1 MMIVRGI
8 DPDAPIRGDT
18 SRILVGRIGIVDLD
32 LTFDRERAS
41 IRPGVALDKNQEI
54 MNPN

>member
-1 MMIVRGI
+1 MVVVRGI
-8 DPDAPIRGDT
+8 DPDAPIWGDT

-32 LTFDRERAS
+32 FTFDRERAS
-41 IRPGVALDKNQEI
+41 IRPGVALDKDQEM